1 MSSISPFLKPLAT
14 RLKHSGNQ
22 VSAKPAKASGL
33 SALERDT
40 FQPRFGNPPTESAEK
55 GKEKGWFRKG
65 WDGTLSRIKASG
77 KGAVKGTFTFKNW
90 KWDLGYVGVGFLATL
105 PFAMTIPGSHLILLP
120 ILYVGGRL
128 LNGMYKAG
136 AGLIKPEWVK

>member
-1 MSSISPFLKPLAT
+1 MSSISPFRKPLANY
-14 RLKHSGNQ
+14 LKRIGNP
-22 VSAKPAKASGL
+22 VSTNPAKASGL
-33 SALERDT
+33 KSLERDT
-40 FQPRFGNPPTESAEK
+40 FQPKFGTNPAENAEK
-55 GKEKGWFRKG
+55 AKEKGWFNQNV
-65 WDGTLSRIKASG
+65 WSRIKASS
-77 KGAVKGTFTFKNW
+77 KGAMKGTFTFKNW

>member
-22 VSAKPAKASGL
+22 VSASPAKASGMK
-33 SALERDT
+33 ALERDT
-40 FQPRFGNPPTESAEK
+40 FQPKFGKPPAESAE
-55 GKEKGWFRKG
+55 KEKGWFNRNI
-65 WDGTLSRIKASG
+65 WSRIKASG

-136 AGLIKPEWVK
+136 AGLIKPQWVK